1 MPYAKRDLNSK
12 LISDLKT
19 HHNVLGIDKDNWI
32 SETHVT
38 FNDKSKIQEK
48 NALDEKLKQ
57 DLRRNHFE
65 YGFQKGGYESS
76 NQEIGSTQGKP
87 NKLGGELEKDLRA
100 HHFSENEA
108 GAGDWRTIYR
118 DQYVWKQPSDE
129 F

>member
-1 MPYAKRDLNSK
+1 MNSK
-12 LISDLKT
+12 LISDLKS

-48 NALDEKLKQ
+48 NTLDEKLKA

-65 YGFQKGGYESS
+65 YGFQKGGYECSG
-76 NQEIGSTQGKP
+76 QEIGSKQGKP

-100 HHFSENEA
+100 HHFSENEG

-118 DQYVWKQPSDE
+118 DQYIWKQPSDE